1 MSKSLTLLLV
11 AFILLFVAPATSFAA
26 TLSITPSSGS
36 YTVGNTISLKVLVS
50 SPSASINA
58 VSGILAFSPEL
69 FSVVSISKSN
79 SILNF
84 WPIAPLASQ
93 SAGTVHFE
101 GVDIAG
107 FQGRGGTVVTVTLR
121 AKRSGVGKIT
131 FQRGQVLA
139 NNGKGQ
145 DVTSGLYGAT
155 FTLHVKTPSPLV
167 SNTTTPTQSSMS
179 DLLAHI
185 TSLTHP
191 VQTKWYNASHVV
203 LDWTNA
209 QGVTAVRLGY
219 DQNATGKP
227 TVLYA
232 NPISHK
238 EIDLKDGIWY
248 FHVQEKGTSGKWG
261 TASTFRIQI
270 DSVPPLPMTLQFP
283 NSATSTSTSIP
294 VYFATT
300 DALSGISYYQL
311 TVDGKPFTITAQE
324 GSGVYAIS
332 AQSSGAHTLLVK
344 AYDKAGNSV
353 STSGTFTIVGTTQK
367 NKSVSSVSPLFFML
381 GWQAINYL
389 SLIIVV
395 LAALSVIAFGGWYL
409 WHHFHKFRIK
419 YAVPHRKTHQVLR
432 AQFNELTDAVIA
444 EVMRLEGI
452 ESKRK
457 LTREEAHIIANLKM
471 LIKKTE
477 FTIENNVNEADKV

>member
-1 MSKSLTLLLV
+1 MSKTLTLLLV
-11 AFILLFVAPATSFAA
+11 AFVFLFVAPATSFAA

-36 YTVGNTISLKVLVS
+36 YTVGSTISLKVLVS

-58 VSGILAFSPEL
+58 VSGVLAFSPAL

-84 WPIAPLASQ
+84 WPVAPLASQ

-107 FQGRGGTVVTVTLR
+107 FQGQNGTVVTIKLR

-145 DVTSGLYGAT
+145 DVTSGLSGAT
-155 FTLHVKTPSPLV
+155 LTIHVETPSPIA
-167 SNTTTPTQSSMS
+167 SGTTTTTESSTS
-179 DLLAHI
+179 GLLAHI
-185 TSLTHP
+185 TSLTHS
-191 VQTKWYNASHVV
+191 VQTEWYSASHVV

-219 DQNATGKP
+219 DQDATGKP
-227 TVLYA
+227 TVLYS

-248 FHVQEKGTSGKWG
+248 FHVQEKSAGGKWG
-261 TASTFRIQI
+261 PVSTFRIQI
-270 DSVPPLPMTLQFP
+270 DSVSPLPMTLQFP
-283 NSATSTSTSIP
+283 SSATSTSTSIP

-300 DALSGISYYQL
+300 DTLSGISYYQL

-324 GSGVYAIS
+324 GSGIYALS
-332 AQSSGAHTLLVK
+332 EKTSGAHTLMVK

-353 STSGTFTIVGTTQK
+353 SASSTFTIIGTTEK
-367 NKSVSSVSPLFFML
+367 NKPASPLFFML

-395 LAALSVIAFGGWYL
+395 LAALSIIAFGGWYL
-409 WHHFHKFRIK
+409 WHHFHKFRVK

-457 LTREEAHIIANLKM
+457 LTREEARIIANLRM

-477 FTIENNVNEADKV
+477 FVIENNVGESDK